1 MLEEILTSKVVPP
14 VTLYDEESVMYS
26 LCILCLK
33 LAVIVPLGVI
43 SLYAYYIS
51 EKKYLCVK
59 KWNWK
64 Y

>member
-33 LAVIVPLGVI
+33 LAVIVPLG
-43 SLYAYYIS
+43 
-51 EKKYLCVK
+51 
-59 KWNWK
+59 
-64 Y
+64 